1 MSTIIVGAVLKE
13 LGDRPGAAAQYR
25 EAIGIDP
32 GFATARY
39 NLAVILEAQKKLPDA
54 AEQLSE
60 AIRHDPGYYAAH
72 LKLGE
77 ILIARRKPVEAVPHL
92 RQAAASPDKNL
103 SERAAALI
111 RSATP

>member
-1 MSTIIVGAVLKE
+1 M
-13 LGDRPGAAAQYR
+13 GDSPAAAAQYR
-25 EAIGIDP
+25 EAIAIDP

-39 NLAVILEAQKKLPDA
+39 NLAVILEAQKKLPEA

-60 AIRHDPGYYAAH
+60 AVRHDPGYYAAH

-77 ILIARRKPVEAVPHL
+77 ILIAERKPAEALPHL
-92 RQAAASPDKNL
+92 RQAAASPDKNQ

-111 RSATP
+111 RSTTP